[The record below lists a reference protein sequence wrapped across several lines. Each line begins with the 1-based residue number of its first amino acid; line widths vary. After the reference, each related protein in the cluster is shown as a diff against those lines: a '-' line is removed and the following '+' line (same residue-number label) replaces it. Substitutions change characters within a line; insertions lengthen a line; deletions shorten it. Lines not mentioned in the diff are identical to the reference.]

1 MDKTSRN
8 ILLVFLF
15 VLIFYLLKTLSVIMI
30 PFVLAMLFAVLFHP
44 LIIYLEKIKIP
55 RAFILPLI
63 SIITLL
69 IIMILFNIII
79 NTTAQIVSQQDYL
92 VSRLNTKLESFLHLV
107 NNLTGAEFNVKSFI
121 KEISQLINMGL
132 VSKTA
137 GGLART
143 LSSFTGS
150 FVMFSIYYIVFLSGM
165 SNYET
170 YLNHVG
176 GKKKGAKLVANYEV
190 IRKSIFS
197 YIIIKTFISMG
208 TGILA
213 GMICWFFGVKFALFF
228 GFLTFLLNFIP
239 SIGSIIATIPPIL
252 MLIIQTDSLKP
263 VVAIL
268 VLLMSVQLIMGNAVE
283 PRVLGNKLRLNT
295 FTVIFGLV
303 FWGYIWGIPGMI
315 LSVPLMVILKLIL
328 EQVNGTEIIARAMGY
343 PEKNK
348 EPIEE

>member
-15 VLIFYLLKTLSVIMI
+15 VLIFYLLKTLAVIMI
-30 PFVLAMLFAVLFHP
+30 PFLLALLFAILFHP
-44 LIIYLEKIKIP
+44 LILYFTKVKVP
-55 RAFILPLI
+55 RMLILPLI
-63 SIITLL
+63 AAITLF
-69 IIMILFNIII
+69 IILVLFNIII
-79 NTTAQIVSQQDYL
+79 QTTGQILAQQDYL
-92 VSRLNTKLESFLHLV
+92 IERLTSKMEFIVAAVNSFSG
-107 NNLTGAEFNVKSFI
+107 TDFDVKGI
-121 KEISQLINMGL
+121 LKEISNLINMGF

-137 GGLART
+137 GGLAKT

-165 SNYET
+165 SNYKS
-170 YLNHVG
+170 YLLHVG
-176 GKKKGAKLVANYEV
+176 GKSKGEKLIENYEV

-197 YIIIKTFISMG
+197 YIIIKTLISLG
-208 TGILA
+208 TGLLA
-213 GMICWFFGVKFALFF
+213 GLICWFFGVKFALFF

-252 MLIIQTDSLKP
+252 MLIIQADSVNP
-263 VVAIL
+263 VIIML
-268 VLLMSVQLIMGNAVE
+268 VLLMSIQLIMGNVVE
-283 PRVLGNKLRLNT
+283 PLIMGNKLRLNT

-328 EQVNGTEIIARAMGY
+328 EQVNGTEMIARIMGA
-343 PEKNK
+343 PSSS
-348 EPIEE
+348 